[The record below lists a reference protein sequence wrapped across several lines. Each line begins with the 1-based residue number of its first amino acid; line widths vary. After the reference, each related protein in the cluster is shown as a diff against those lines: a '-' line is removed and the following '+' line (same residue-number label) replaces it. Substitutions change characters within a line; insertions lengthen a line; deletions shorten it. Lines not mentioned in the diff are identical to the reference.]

1 MIALGRGLVERGHDV
16 LLAGPENFGAWATA
30 QGLAFEPVGT
40 DVERF
45 MRDVGDAAANFV
57 YQTGY
62 LVRELIPL
70 HFEKLPAICDGA
82 DLVVGAGVQF
92 AARSVAELSGTPYAY
107 VAYVPVTIPSAYHPP
122 FFVKNQR
129 LPHAINRVLW
139 RLFGVMSKGALGKAI
154 GRGRKR
160 LGLPRIGDVME
171 HLTEIPL
178 MLAAEPVL
186 ATPPPDF
193 PANVHVTGALRLRSE
208 EALDDDL
215 ARFLDAGPAPVL
227 LGFGSMVSDRAREV
241 MHLFARAARDVGCR
255 LLVQT
260 GWTGMRPDEL
270 DLGDGCRTIG
280 RAPHTKLLPR
290 VRAVVHHGGAGT
302 TTAVALAGLPQLILP
317 HLLDQYYWAHRVRVL
332 GIGPRGV
339 PVQRIRRRQVT
350 TLLRDLVGNDGYA
363 SRARAIASQLGRV
376 DGVKEV
382 IRLLEA
388 LMGERSGDRAVT

>member
-16 LLAGPENFGAWATA
+16 LLAAPENFGEWAAA
-30 QGLAFEPVGT
+30 QGLAFAPVGT

-45 MRDVGDAAANFV
+45 MRDMGDAAANV
-57 YQTGY
+57 VNQTRY

-92 AARSVAELSGTPYAY
+92 AARSVAELSRTPYAY
-107 VAYVPVTIPSAYHPP
+107 VAYAPVTIPSAYHPP
-122 FFVKNQR
+122 FFVRNQR
-129 LPHAINRVLW
+129 MPHAINRVLW
-139 RLFGVMSKGALGKAI
+139 RLFGVMSKGALGRAI
-154 GRGRKR
+154 GQGRSR

-171 HLTEIPL
+171 HLTEVPL

-215 ARFLDAGPAPVL
+215 GRFLDAGPAPVL
-227 LGFGSMVSDRAREV
+227 LGFGSMVSERARVV
-241 MHLFARAARDVGCR
+241 MQLFARAARDVGCR

-280 RAPHTKLLPR
+280 GAPHPQLLPR

-332 GIGPRGV
+332 GIGPLGK
-339 PVQRIRRRQVT
+339 PVHRIRRRHVA
-350 TLLRDLVGNDGYA
+350 TLLRDLVGNDAYS
-363 SRARAIASQLGRV
+363 SRARALTSRLGTV
-376 DGVKEV
+376 DGVAKAIGILE
-382 IRLLEA
+382 RLA
-388 LMGERSGDRAVT
+388 GERGGDQAP

>member
-16 LLAGPENFGAWATA
+16 LLAAPENFGAWATA
-30 QGLAFEPVGT
+30 QGLEFAPVGT

-45 MRDVGDAAANFV
+45 MRDVGDAAASVV
-57 YQTGY
+57 YQTRY

-70 HFEKLPAICDGA
+70 HFEKLPTICDGA

-122 FFVKNQR
+122 VFVRNQR
-129 LPHAINRVLW
+129 LPHVINRVLW

-154 GRGRKR
+154 GRGRVR

-178 MLAAEPVL
+178 MLAAEPAL
-186 ATPPPDF
+186 ATPPPDL
-193 PANVHVTGALRLRSE
+193 PANVHVTGALRLHSE
-208 EALDDDL
+208 ETLGDDVV
-215 ARFLDAGPAPVL
+215 RFLDAGPAPVL
-227 LGFGSMVSDRAREV
+227 LGFGSMVSDRAREL
-241 MHLFARAARDVGCR
+241 MHLFARAACGMGCR
-255 LLVQT
+255 MLVQA
-260 GWTGMRPDEL
+260 GWTGVRPDEM
-270 DLGDGCRTIG
+270 DLGDGCRMIG
-280 RAPHTKLLPR
+280 RAPHPQLLPR

-332 GIGPRGV
+332 GIGPHGL
-339 PVQRIRRRQVT
+339 PVHRVRRRHVA
-350 TLLRDLVGNDGYA
+350 TLLRDLVGNDAYA
-363 SRARAIASQLGRV
+363 SHARDLAPRLGTV
-376 DGVKEV
+376 DGVQEV

-388 LMGERSGDRAVT
+388 VVGERGDDQAP